1 MKLMPTMYLKSHQLY
16 DKITEILVE
25 NKGTIL
31 FKTSWFTNLDIL
43 VTSDPANVQHVLNS
57 NYSIYQR
64 GSEFRKAFDFL
75 GPAAFTK
82 DLHEWRED
90 KKFTHAFYKE
100 IKFHKSTPKIIHHTL
115 ENGLLPVL
123 DHVSQQNQVLD
134 LQNLFNRYMLDAT
147 CLSATGFD
155 LGSLRVDFPKAPL
168 LDAMVLGARRRG
180 RVFRH
185 ILPERVWRMQKWLRI
200 GKEKKLAEAYI
211 VVDQILGDYVSR
223 KRIAAKNQE
232 TGDDFDVL
240 KFYLAEA
247 GGGSKGSKKHAE
259 KGFLVANIATLLFAG
274 RDTSAGLLTWFFYL
288 IFKNPLVENKILEEI
303 RQFSPPQK
311 YLFSKVEELSKL
323 VYLHSVLIESLR
335 LYPTVPVIIR
345 DPAKEDVLPSGH
357 KVDQTTK
364 VFLCTYAMGGCRRFG
379 VKIATNLSRRDGY
392 LGKNKSNMWLPTFF
406 LHSDTRMQTRAQASE
421 TDSQAANYR
430 AGNWQEERPPGR
442 REDNPPSP
450 GRASSAPLKVSLPAK
465 EVCLTRE
472 SL

>member
-1 MKLMPTMYLKSHQLY
+1 MKVYQLCYSKIKGKEMLKAVIAPKNSLLFLPWNWPLMKLMPTMYLKSHQLY

-168 LDAMVLGARRRG
+168 LDAMDD
-180 RVFRH
+180 
-185 ILPERVWRMQKWLRI
+185 I
-200 GKEKKLAEAYI
+200 AEA
-211 VVDQILGDYVSR
+211 V

-288 IFKNPLVENKILEEI
+288 ISKNPLVENKILEEI

-345 DPAKEDVLPSGH
+345 DPTKEDVLPSGH

-364 VFLCTYAMGGCRRFG
+364 VFLCTYAMGRMPEIWGKDCNEFKPERWISGKEQVKHVASHIFLAFG
-379 VKIATNLSRRDGY
+379 SGPWACPGREVA
-392 LGKNKSNMWLPTFF
+392 F
-406 LHSDTRMQTRAQASE
+406 TRMKAVVATILHNFHVRVLDGQSI
-421 TDSQAANYR
+421 S
-430 AGNWQEERPPGR
+430 
-442 REDNPPSP
+442 PSV
-450 GRASSAPLKVSLPAK
+450 SATLYIKHGFKATLSNRWV
-465 EVCLTRE
+465 
-472 SL
+472 